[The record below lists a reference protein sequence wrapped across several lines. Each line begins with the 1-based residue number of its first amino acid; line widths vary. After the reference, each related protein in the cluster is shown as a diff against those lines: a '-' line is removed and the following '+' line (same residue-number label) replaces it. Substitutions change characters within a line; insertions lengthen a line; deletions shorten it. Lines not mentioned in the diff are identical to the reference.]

1 MILFGSNLCTHAL
14 PQNYLLDLFNG
25 EPGSE
30 RQGCRRLTLVR
41 CPANMAHIRQ
51 PRPDYGLGYGLG
63 CQVKV
68 VETLNVVPSS
78 TLKFVPSSTLYVV
91 PSSLG
96 SGTRD
101 CTRRDGNGRGAEN
114 ADLRTSRLPFAR
126 AAPARHCTH
135 YLTT

>member
-1 MILFGSNLCTHAL
+1 MILFESGLCTHAL

-51 PRPDYGLGYGLG
+51 SRPDYGLG

-78 TLKFVPSSTLYVV
+78 TFKVVPSSTLKVV

-101 CTRRDGNGRGAEN
+101 CTQRDGSGAEN